1 MDQSQFPW
9 RPLGMLLVDEGL
21 MSARDVEQA
30 LAEQRRTGRLLGEI
44 VVQRGYV
51 SGVALA
57 RALAKQHSVELRPA
71 SSVEPPAAPPR
82 REPDRTQAAEAGAT
96 WRPLGRVLV
105 ENGFVAARTLREGLH
120 AQAEEPHRRLGEV
133 LVERGAISGRG
144 LALALAQQH
153 GVSVD
158 REDLDRDV
166 ETVIT
171 ASMDGEPRYE
181 VWDVAYDP
189 VYVRRSVLFETT
201 NFLEAADFACELV
214 DRAQPEAL
222 EIQRRDNGASETVW
236 TYSQQRAEV
245 AAASRTSPTDR
256 FGFDPGQWG
265 NQR

>member
-30 LAEQRRTGRLLGEI
+30 LGEQRRTGRLLGEI
-44 VVQRGYV
+44 VVHRGYV

-71 SSVEPPAAPPR
+71 SGVEPPAAPPSG
-82 REPDRTQAAEAGAT
+82 EPDRPEAAETGAS
-96 WRPLGRVLV
+96 WQPLGRVLV
-105 ENGFVAARTLREGLH
+105 ENGFVTARTLREGLQ
-120 AQAEEPHRRLGEV
+120 AQAKDPRRRLGEV
-133 LVERGAISGRG
+133 LVEQGAISGRG

-158 REDLDRDV
+158 SDDLDHDV

-171 ASMDGEPRYE
+171 ASRPGGPRYE
-181 VWDVAYDP
+181 VWDVGYDP
-189 VYVRRSVLFETT
+189 AYVRRSVLFETT

-245 AAASRTSPTDR
+245 AAVSRTSPTDR
-256 FGFDPGQWG
+256 FGFDPGEWRS
-265 NQR
+265 QR